1 LNLPAQAQEEEA
13 VQVVGE
19 PIAANGLGQIDLNA
33 PISMQVESFDQVH
46 ERTGDEV
53 DQDIV
58 MEEEPAMPAPAALMQ
73 PVNFLHLK
81 IEQDVFEGILISSAT
96 GSNIEVLGPIEA
108 LGQSG
113 MLEGAASNSE
123 NVESS
128 SHGKEFQSC

>member
-1 LNLPAQAQEEEA
+1 LNLPAQGQEEEA

-46 ERTGDEV
+46 GRIGDEV

-73 PVNFLHLK
+73 PVYFLHLE
-81 IEQDVFEGILISSAT
+81 IEPDVFEGMLISSAA
-96 GSNIEVLGPIEA
+96 GSNVEGSGPIQA
-108 LGQSG
+108 LG
-113 MLEGAASNSE
+113 
-123 NVESS
+123 
-128 SHGKEFQSC
+128 